1 MSKTLKNSNLTQHPA
16 TRALVAV
23 SLSISLAAFGCTT
36 DRTVGNGSPVTAPGV
51 RNTPTSG
58 TSTGTE
64 SAPTPPPSMTSSS
77 SYVGAQALPTV
88 QRRGARVSA
97 AEAAALL
104 AQQQPRVRYL
114 GPAYPGGTQSS
125 GAASGYASDRQV
137 TGQFQNP
144 ALRTNPQITVNST
157 ISSQPTAAVLSGA
170 GGDAG
175 GAGGG
180 FAAGAFVGGST
191 ANGGGFTAD
200 SVAGGT
206 GLGIGGNTLGTN
218 GAAPIFTNAPAGFSP
233 VAATGLP
240 IGTLATTATPTT
252 APTAFTSIAP
262 SPLVSTSPTIAQNT
276 AATQSALANGSA
288 AANAAAG
295 ANIGSFGN
303 VTTGT
308 TGLTLGGNTTGTTAN
323 GTTNGTVNGTTV
335 NSTSG
340 TTANAT
346 ANTTR
351 GTATGRLAN
360 PVRVTRDVNGR
371 AIITNTTNRR

>member
-23 SLSISLAAFGCTT
+23 SLSFSLAAFGCTT

-64 SAPTPPPSMTSSS
+64 PAPTPPPSMTSSS

-114 GPAYPGGTQSS
+114 GPAYPGGTQSGS
-125 GAASGYASDRQV
+125 ASANQV

-157 ISSQPTAAVLSGA
+157 ISSQPTAAVVSGA
-170 GGDAG
+170 GGGAG
-175 GAGGG
+175 GSGG
-180 FAAGAFVGGST
+180 FAAGAFVGGT
-191 ANGGGFTAD
+191 ANGGGITAD

-206 GLGIGGNTLGTN
+206 GTGLGLGGNALGTS
-218 GAAPIFTNAPAGFSP
+218 GAAPIFTNAPAGLSP

-240 IGTLATTATPTT
+240 LGTLASTATPTT
-252 APTAFTSIAP
+252 TPTAFTSIAP
-262 SPLVSTSPTIAQNT
+262 SPLVSTSPAIAQNT
-276 AATQSALANGSA
+276 AATQSALANGSVGA
-288 AANAAAG
+288 DAAAG
-295 ANIGSFGN
+295 ATVGNFGTTN
-303 VTTGT
+303 TGT
-308 TGLTLGGNTTGTTAN
+308 TGLTLGGNA
-323 GTTNGTVNGTTV
+323 
-335 NSTSG
+335 SG

-346 ANTTR
+346 TNGTINNTTNANGGTTANATTTATG

-360 PVRVTRDVNGR
+360 PVRVTRDANGR
-371 AIITNTTNRR
+371 AIITNTTTRNRR